1 MTPVNLI
8 HTLDITTDPSQR
20 LLEACATFGL
30 AVRHTTT
37 DTTRPTFTLEARAL
51 HAQLKPGDLVLIQ
64 GPSGSGKS
72 SLLDELAR
80 LATRDNH
87 TVIRAATPPT
97 TDPHTPHTPLVD
109 LIDLPLPDALRTL
122 AHAGLADATMLS
134 RSLYQLS
141 EGERFRLR
149 LAQALAAARHANSN
163 VPTTLIIDEFASVLD
178 RPTARCL
185 CFALRRF
192 LASHPLIVILA
203 TAHDDVRAWLT
214 PDHLI
219 QVSHRAIQRST
230 S

>member
-1 MTPVNLI
+1 MSLI
-8 HTLDITTDPSQR
+8 HTLDINTEPSQR

-64 GPSGSGKS
+64 GASGSGKS

-80 LATRDNH
+80 LATRNNH
-87 TVIRAATPPT
+87 TVIRATTPPT
-97 TDPHTPHTPLVD
+97 TDPHTPHTPLID
-109 LIDLPLPDALRTL
+109 LIDLPLADALRTL

-134 RSLYQLS
+134 RSRYQLS

-149 LAQALAAARHANSN
+149 LAQALAASRASDRAPTT
-163 VPTTLIIDEFASVLD
+163 PTTLIIDEFASVLD

-192 LASHPLIVILA
+192 LARQPLTVILA
-203 TAHDDVRAWLT
+203 TAHDDVRAWLS

-230 S
+230 P